1 MALVGSESSFQPG
14 RQQGEL
20 LAALEVSA
28 KAVERHAEAIGA
40 GIAALQQAEMQR
52 AVQLELPQ
60 LAGPAIP
67 VLYIEI
73 DGTGVP
79 LLSAETQGRAAQDG
93 QRARTREAKL
103 GYVFAQTTLDEQ
115 GWPLRAETSTTY
127 TGATE
132 TAEQFGRRIW
142 SEAGQRGW
150 SRAKKKVIIG
160 DGAAWIWNLSQQYFA
175 DTMEIVDLYHARQ
188 PVWELCAKL
197 FACDER
203 ERRRRARKLQRQL
216 DPGKIEQL
224 VAALRD
230 LAASHPELAQRL
242 RTEAHYFERNAER
255 MRYAEFQR
263 QGLFVGWGVI
273 EAGCQTIIGQRL
285 KQSGMFWT
293 VAGANQIMALR
304 CNRRSGRFEDYW
316 ESRARAA

>member
-1 MALVGSESSFQPG
+1 M
-14 RQQGEL
+14 
-20 LAALEVSA
+20 
-28 KAVERHAEAIGA
+28 
-40 GIAALQQAEMQR
+40 
-52 AVQLELPQ
+52 
-60 LAGPAIP
+60 
-67 VLYIEI
+67 
-73 DGTGVP
+73 
-79 LLSAETQGRAAQDG
+79 ETVA
-93 QRARTREAKL
+93 
-103 GYVFAQTTLDEQ
+103 
-115 GWPLRAETSTTY
+115 
-127 TGATE
+127 
-132 TAEQFGRRIW
+132 QFGRRIW
-142 SEAGQRGW
+142 SEAWQRGW
-150 SRAKKKVIIG
+150 SGAKKKVIIG

-188 PVWELCAKL
+188 HVWELCAKP

-203 ERRRRARKLQRQL
+203 ERRRWARKLQRQL

-304 CNRRSGRFEDYW
+304 CNRGSGRGSGRFEDYW
-316 ESRARAA
+316 ESRARAG